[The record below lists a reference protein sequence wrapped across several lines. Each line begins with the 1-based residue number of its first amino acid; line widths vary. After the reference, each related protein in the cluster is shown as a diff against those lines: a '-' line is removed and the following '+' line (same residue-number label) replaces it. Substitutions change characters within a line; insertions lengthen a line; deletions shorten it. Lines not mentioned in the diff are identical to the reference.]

1 MDLECKQYFCAIK
14 ITETVTEPK
23 KKKKLSVPQS
33 KYCGGCKI
41 IENAGLVYF
50 ALILSGMFR
59 VSQIEKLWKWIIL
72 RYACETCVLKLNA
85 YVRQTYQQQK

>member
-23 KKKKLSVPQS
+23 KKKLSAPQS
-33 KYCGGCKI
+33 KYCGGCRI

-50 ALILSGMFR
+50 ALILSGMFS